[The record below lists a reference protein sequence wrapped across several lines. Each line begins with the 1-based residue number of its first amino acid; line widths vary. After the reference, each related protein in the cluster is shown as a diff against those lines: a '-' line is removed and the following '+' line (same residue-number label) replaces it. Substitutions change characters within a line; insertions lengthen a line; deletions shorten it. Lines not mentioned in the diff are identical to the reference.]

1 MNGRSLLPVLAVQL
15 LLAATAEAQ
24 DSLAL
29 RARDGVAIDTVW
41 HLDISQLRWSRPLF
55 HAVVGADG
63 GNCRTAGTSTARR
76 DSSARWGACVGAR
89 ISMREPTLTL
99 VGVKG
104 LVRLRADFGALRR
117 AGRGVGAGQNP

>member
-24 DSLAL
+24 DSLA
-29 RARDGVAIDTVW
+29 RAREGAAIDTVW
-41 HLDISQLRWSRPLF
+41 HLDIAQLRWSRPF
-55 HAVVGADG
+55 FDAVVGADG
-63 GNCRTAGTSTARR
+63 GNCRRTGTTTARR

-104 LVRLRADFGALRR
+104 LVRLRADFSALRR
-117 AGRGVGAGQNP
+117 AGRGVGVGQNP